1 MSQQYLVSLAGCHV
15 SCSIR
20 TNDQEDVA
28 LRIVHAEGHA
38 AAAEIWASLVEWIVN
53 DGHSTG
59 PLSAVVEVDYFDM
72 HDTQPR
78 TFTVTRIVRP
88 IFVAQEVI
96 DQAAA
101 PVPTSK
107 SPAQTEEQPFPI
119 GCSVRSLYSGE
130 TGTVV
135 WNGFGFNGRLIVVVD
150 HPGEAGGI
158 RKVYGREEVERK

>member
-1 MSQQYLVSLAGCHV
+1 
-15 SCSIR
+15 
-20 TNDQEDVA
+20 
-28 LRIVHAEGHA
+28 VHAESHSE
-38 AAAEIWASLVEWIVN
+38 AAEIWASLVEWMAN
-53 DGHSTG
+53 DDRSQA

-119 GCSVRSLYSGE
+119 GCSVRSLHTGE

-135 WNGFGFNGRLIVVVD
+135 WNGFGFNGRPIVVVD
-150 HPGEAGGI
+150 HPGDTGGI
-158 RKVYGREEVERK
+158 RNVYGREEVARK